1 MLPKLV
7 PTQIVEVFVHVM
19 SGEVGAASPLAPK
32 IDPLDLSLKKIGEDI
47 AKEMAKD

>member
-7 PTQIVEVFVHVM
+7 PTQIVEVFVM